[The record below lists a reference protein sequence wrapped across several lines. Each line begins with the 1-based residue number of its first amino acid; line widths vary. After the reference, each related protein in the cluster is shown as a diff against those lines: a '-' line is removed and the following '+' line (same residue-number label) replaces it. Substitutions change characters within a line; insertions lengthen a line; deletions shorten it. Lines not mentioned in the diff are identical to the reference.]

1 MEEEGSAAATWVQ
14 DLIRDYQDKLTCGL
28 YDAIYKLDRRSVGTL
43 MRAQARACGA
53 AFIDLADLRG
63 PMPLDQFLERMRISG
78 PSKVEIHREAN
89 VILWDEQ
96 HDGQCM
102 CPFVR
107 RQVIRLDRRLCICG
121 AQWVK
126 YLFENVANTPV
137 DVDMVSSAATGARN
151 CSFVVRIRE

>member
-1 MEEEGSAAATWVQ
+1 MEEEGSTGATWVQ

-28 YDAIYKLDRRSVGTL
+28 YDAIYKLDRRSLRSL
-43 MRAQARACGA
+43 MRAQAHACGA
-53 AFIDLADLRG
+53 AFTDLTDLRG
-63 PMPLDQFLERMRISG
+63 PLPLDQFIERMRMSG
-78 PSKVEIHREAN
+78 LVEIHCEGN

-96 HDGQCM
+96 HNGKCM

-107 RQVIRLDRRLCICG
+107 RRVIRLDRRLCICG